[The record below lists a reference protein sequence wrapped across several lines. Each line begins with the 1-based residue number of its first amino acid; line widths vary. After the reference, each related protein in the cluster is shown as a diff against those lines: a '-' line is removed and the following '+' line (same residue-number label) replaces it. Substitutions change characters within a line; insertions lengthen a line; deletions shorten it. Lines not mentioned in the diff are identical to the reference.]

1 MRTFIFIVLAG
12 FILWA
17 IPVRASMTEIKAY
30 KDAYPDAKPKCIDC
44 HVDKMPK
51 KDDGQHELND
61 YGKAVI
67 KAAQAAKLDKP
78 TADTYKTVG
87 TIEDFAKKAPA
98 ATK

>member
-1 MRTFIFIVLAG
+1 MKKITFFILTGFIF
-12 FILWA
+12 WA
-17 IPVRASMTEIKAY
+17 ASAHADMAQIKAY
-30 KDAYPDAKPKCIDC
+30 KETYPDAKPKCIDC

-51 KDDGQHELND
+51 KDDGQHDAND

-67 KAAQAAKLDKP
+67 KAAGSQTP

-87 TIEDFAKKAPA
+87 SIEDFAKKA